1 MLYAMMRL
9 AMLSYY
15 RDGDEPPEFRGKTL
29 DLAGTYRSLMA
40 QCLVLADY
48 TKPHRYLIE
57 TFILHLH
64 ADYSQTREA
73 DASIWVLVGM
83 IARLAMRMGYHR
95 DSKMYPNITPFQG
108 EMRRRVWTFVRMAD
122 ILFSFHVS
130 LPCLI
135 RDADSDTELPQNL
148 YDEDFDEDCQE
159 LPPPRPNDDPTP
171 ITYLIAKARLTF
183 VFGRVL
189 ERTQSLTSA
198 SYDTVMEFDNEL
210 RQAREMVP
218 PLLRI
223 RPIEECT
230 RDPASLII
238 SRFNV
243 RKPLKFEIYHCTSR
257 RYH

>member
-1 MLYAMMRL
+1 MMRL

-15 RDGDEPPEFRGKTL
+15 RDGDEPPEFRGKSL
-29 DLAGTYRSLMA
+29 DMAGTYRTLMA

-57 TFILHLH
+57 TLILHLH
-64 ADYSQTREA
+64 ADYSQTKEA
-73 DASIWVLVGM
+73 DISVWVLIGM

-95 DSKMYPNITPFQG
+95 DSKMFPNITPFQG

-122 ILFSFHVS
+122 LLFSFHVS
-130 LPCLI
+130 LPSLI

-159 LPPPRPNDDPTP
+159 LPPPRPNDEPTA
-171 ITYLIAKARLTF
+171 ISYLIAKARLTH

-189 ERTQSLTSA
+189 ERTQSIASA
-198 SYDTVMEFDNEL
+198 SYETVMELDNEL
-210 RQAREMVP
+210 RRAREMVP
-218 PLLRI
+218 QHLRV
-223 RPIEECT
+223 RPIQEST
-230 RDPASLII
+230 RDPVSLII

-243 RKPLKFEIYHCTSR
+243 RKLLKPLLCNYFGE
-257 RYH
+257 RY

>member
-1 MLYAMMRL
+1 MLFSMMRL

-15 RDGDEPPEFRGKTL
+15 RDGDEPPEFRGKSL
-29 DLAGTYRSLMA
+29 DMAGTYRSLMA

-64 ADYSQTREA
+64 ADYSQIKEA
-73 DASIWVLVGM
+73 DVSVWVLVGM

-95 DSKMYPNITPFQG
+95 DSKMFPNITPFQG

-130 LPCLI
+130 LPCMT
-135 RDADSDTELPQNL
+135 RDADCDTELPRNI

-159 LPPPRPNDDPTP
+159 LPPPRPNEEPTP
-171 ITYLIAKARLTF
+171 ITYLIAKARLSF

-189 ERTQSLTSA
+189 ERTQSLATA
-198 SYDTVMEFDNEL
+198 SYETVMEVDNEL
-210 RQAREMVP
+210 RNAREMVP
-218 PLLRI
+218 QLLRF
-223 RPIEECT
+223 RPIQEST
-230 RDPASLII
+230 RDPVSLII

-243 RKPLKFEIYHCTSR
+243 RKLSQMMVISTLI
-257 RYH
+257 